1 MAENTTNTQFL
12 KTITFAN
19 QNGAESPVFRLPSEA
34 SDISTNIAG
43 FEGKNVNEVLEQL
56 HSNMTQADKDLDDK
70 IIKLNTS
77 IETANETLE
86 HLTLTEEN
94 VLSVSSGGT
103 GANNKASARE
113 NLNVYSKNE
122 VYSKDETYPQEN
134 IINANLLE
142 ALEVNT
148 PADALSKIYE
158 LLQQQKKS
166 EWTLLAEYINP
177 DEEYTFDLSAYKDK
191 YDEFGFFLLGG
202 GEGGGIDILS
212 DTDDTWAFSSGGRSG
227 GLQQFILPPEQ
238 TQNASNIICK
248 VGKGGSGTVKEKN
261 TSQITKSRGAGT
273 SSKIT
278 LYNNMEEQK
287 SYTSDRK
294 DSPIN
299 YQKPDTN
306 TSILDKSSPYGLTPN
321 GVEVTTGLASSH
333 VIYNISGYR
342 NTHPQTNQGRNM
354 FDSSDMHIYCGAG
367 GSAGAGKAFDSSFL
381 TQYGPSRARGHAG
394 SSYSSYNVGQ
404 STSSLDATAP
414 GDGGGSLTYGT
425 RSSGSQWK
433 KADLKAGNGADG
445 LIMIYGRKSK

>member
-19 QNGAESPVFRLPSEA
+19 QNGAESPIFRLPSEA
-34 SDISTNIAG
+34 SDISVQDSEDIFTGENVEDVLFELSDNIW
-43 FEGKNVNEVLEQL
+43 NVNHNLE
-56 HSNMTQADKDLDDK
+56 DK
-70 IIKLNTS
+70 IYELQQS
-77 IETANETLE
+77 METANETLE

-103 GANNKASARE
+103 GANNTANARE

-122 VYSKDETYPQEN
+122 VYHKNETYPQEN

-142 ALEVNT
+142 ALEVDT

-202 GEGGGIDILS
+202 GEGGGISVSNDS
-212 DTDDTWAFSSGGRSG
+212 QAFSSGGRSG

-238 TQNASNIICK
+238 TQNTSNIICK
-248 VGKGGSGTVKEKN
+248 VGKGGLGTVKESG
-261 TSQITKSRGAGT
+261 TSTAKSRGVGT
-273 SSKIT
+273 SSIIT
-278 LYNNMEEQK
+278 LYNHIGEQE

-299 YQKPDTN
+299 YQKPDIN
-306 TSILDKSSPYGLTPN
+306 SLSLDKTSPYGLTPN
-321 GVEVTTGLASSH
+321 GIIEATGFITTSV
-333 VIYNISGYR
+333 VIYNIGDYR
-342 NTHPQTNQGRNM
+342 NTHPQMNQGRNI
-354 FDSSDMHIYCGAG
+354 FDSLDAHIYCGAG
-367 GSAGAGKAFDSSFL
+367 GSASAGDKYFNQD
-381 TQYGPSRARGHAG
+381 GPSRARGHAG
-394 SSYSSYNVGQ
+394 SGYSYSKIEQPS
-404 STSSLDATAP
+404 SSSLDATAP
-414 GDGGGSLTYGT
+414 GDGGGSLAYDMNPYT
-425 RSSGSQWK
+425 SPWK
-433 KADLKAGNGADG
+433 SANLKAGNGADG